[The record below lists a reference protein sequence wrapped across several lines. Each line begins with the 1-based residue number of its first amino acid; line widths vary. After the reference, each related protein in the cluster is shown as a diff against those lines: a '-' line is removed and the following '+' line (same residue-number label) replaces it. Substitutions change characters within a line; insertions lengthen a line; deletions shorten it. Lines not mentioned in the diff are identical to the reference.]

1 MNRRWIATAGLC
13 TALLAAGGSAI
24 AATSTSEV
32 TVTGGQLSISTSD
45 FTPASLTLDGTNQ
58 TIQTSAASPWT
69 ATDARGTG
77 TAWTV
82 AATSTD
88 LVSTA
93 PSNPNRVIPSS
104 AIEFTTGSVTAG
116 AGADAATGIT
126 GSTGAPFT
134 NPTGHASPTSVT
146 VLNAPGPHRGVYT
159 FTPSLDIGIAATTAP
174 SYTGVGS
181 TPYPATLTVT
191 IA

>member
-13 TALLAAGGSAI
+13 TALLAAGGTAI

-32 TVTGGQLSISTSD
+32 TVTGGQLSIATSN

-58 TIQTSAASPWT
+58 SIQTSAASPWT

-77 TAWTV
+77 AAWTV
-82 AATSTD
+82 AATATD

-104 AIEFTTGSVTAG
+104 AIAFTTGSVTAG
-116 AGADAATGIT
+116 TGADAATGIT
-126 GSTGAPFT
+126 GSTAAPFT

-146 VLNAPGPHRGVYT
+146 VINAPAPHRGTYT

-174 SYTGVGS
+174 SYTGGGT
-181 TPYPATLTVT
+181 TPYTATLTVT
-191 IA
+191 IS